1 MKKIVLAILA
11 LLVIGVLVVIIA
23 GFMPERAPMLPAGC
37 AQNQSTYVTMKDDTK
52 IAVRISLPYGMQK
65 NDKVP
70 TIMETT
76 RYGTKY
82 KKSFILNAL
91 MNLGIAKE
99 AESIF
104 YETLLKSNYAVI
116 RVDARGSGASFG
128 RRDMEWSK
136 EEIDDMNQIIEWV
149 TKQWWS
155 NGKVGTYG
163 VSYSGNTAEL
173 AMISNNKAL
182 LASAPLY
189 PDFNPMK
196 QSALPGG
203 IYNEVLIRKW
213 SESNKAMDANET
225 DLFNGGV
232 APVDNDKNEKM
243 LNQAIAEHNTI
254 DIYKA
259 INNITFFDD
268 NLTNDYKAE
277 SLSPY
282 IYKQEIQK
290 SEVPIHV
297 RVGWHDAGTVN
308 GAIERF
314 LTYNNKQELIIG
326 PWSHGGY
333 HSFDPFMENAS
344 TEKEIFMQR
353 RQLETMQAK
362 EVISFFDICLKEDKN
377 NNIESKIRYYTLGE
391 GKWKT
396 TKTWPVKGFNNKIL
410 YFDNDK
416 KLSYNKPEKQD
427 GSDTYKVD
435 FTATTGQ
442 NNRWFTNIGGGVIN
456 YPNRAQEDSK
466 LLTYT
471 SKPLEN
477 NVEITGIPVVTLNVS
492 SDTTDGAFY
501 VYLENVAPDGTVTY
515 ITEGQLR
522 AIHKKVTDKDL
533 GYTPIGPK
541 HSFHKNEGR
550 SLTPGQ
556 NTELKI
562 GMYATS
568 VLIKKGHSIR
578 IAIAG
583 HDSANFKKVPSD
595 NEDVTI
601 EVQRNNILSSYVE
614 LPMKI
619 RD

>member
-1 MKKIVLAILA
+1 MKKILLA
-11 LLVIGVLVVIIA
+11 LLVIGISVVMIA
-23 GFMPERAPMLPAGC
+23 GFIPEKILILPVGC
-37 AQNQSTYVTMKDDTK
+37 AQNQSTYVTMKDGTK
-52 IAVRISLPYGMQK
+52 IAVRISLPYGMKK

-82 KKSFILNAL
+82 KKTFLLNAL
-91 MNLGIAKE
+91 FNLGIGKE
-99 AESIF
+99 VESIF
-104 YETLLKSNYAVI
+104 YETLLKSNYALI
-116 RVDARGSGASFG
+116 RVDARGSGASSG
-128 RRDMEWSK
+128 NRDMEWSK
-136 EEIDDMNQIIEWV
+136 EEINDMNQIIEWI
-149 TKQWWS
+149 TKQSWS

-163 VSYSGNTAEL
+163 ISYSGNTAEL

-196 QSALPGG
+196 QNVLPGG
-203 IYNEVLIRKW
+203 IFNEVLVKKW
-213 SESNKAMDANET
+213 SKSNKAMDANVT
-225 DLFNGGV
+225 DIFNGGV
-232 APVDNDKNEKM
+232 APVDNDKNEKI
-243 LNQAIAEHNTI
+243 LKQAIAEHKTI
-254 DIYKA
+254 DIYELVK
-259 INNITFFDD
+259 NITFFDD
-268 NLTNDYKAE
+268 NLTHDYKAK

-282 IYKQEIQK
+282 IYKKEIQK
-290 SEVPIHV
+290 SKVPIYV

-308 GAIERF
+308 GAIERY

-333 HSFDPFMENAS
+333 HFFDPFKENAS
-344 TEKEIFMQR
+344 IEEEIYMQR
-353 RQLETMQAK
+353 KELETIQAK
-362 EVISFFDICLKEDKN
+362 EVISFFDAYLKEGKN
-377 NNIESKIRYYTLGE
+377 SNRESQIRYYTLGE
-391 GKWKT
+391 GKWKST
-396 TKTWPVKGFNNKIL
+396 NTWPVKGFDNKIL
-410 YFDNDK
+410 YFNSDK
-416 KLSYNKPEKQD
+416 KLSYEKSKEKD
-427 GSDTYKVD
+427 GSDIYKVD
-435 FTATTGQ
+435 FTATTGKS
-442 NNRWFTNIGGGVIN
+442 NRWFTNIGGGLIY
-456 YPNRAQEDSK
+456 YPDRAEEDNK

-471 SKPLEN
+471 SDPLEYDT
-477 NVEITGIPVVTLNVS
+477 EITGVPIVNLNVS
-492 SDTTDGAFY
+492 SNTTDGAFY
-501 VYLENVAPDGTVTY
+501 VYLEDVAPDGKVTY

-522 AIHKKVTDKDL
+522 AIHRKVTKDEL
-533 GYTPIGPK
+533 DYTSIGPK
-541 HSFHKNEGR
+541 HSFEKKDVN

-556 NTELKI
+556 NTEIKI

-583 HDSANFKKVPSD
+583 HDSANFNKVPSD